1 MKTTNKFSADN
12 PITEE
17 TYWYVDFYYETDRLK
32 STEVYISEDEAD
44 SAITEWME

>member
-12 PITEE
+12 IQLP
-17 TYWYVDFYYETDRLK
+17 YWYVDFYYETDRLK